1 MLRIQYE
8 WSPYKKRK
16 IPYEDKETQGECYDD
31 DTTRDWRD
39 AAINQGMPI
48 AETKKRQGQFQKLRR
63 GKEAFYPV
71 SEGVW
76 L

>member
-16 IPYEDKETQGECYDD
+16 IPREDRETQGECYDD

-39 AAINQGMPI
+39 AAINQGIPL
-48 AETKKRQGQFQKLRR
+48 AETKKRQGSILPSLRR
-63 GKEAFYPV
+63 GVA
-71 SEGVW
+71 
-76 L
+76 LMTA